1 MLFTAQL
8 AIPFYLSF
16 FQGPEKISVSMKSDL
31 ETNSTTSPP
40 SKKLRTAD
48 FSSIIKRSHSMTE
61 EALEIEMSSAYKK
74 KIVNDRYTVGQK
86 IKKVWSKKLKHIY
99 MYI

>member
-1 MLFTAQL
+1 
-8 AIPFYLSF
+8 
-16 FQGPEKISVSMKSDL
+16 MKSDL

-86 IKKVWSKKLKHIY
+86 IKKVWRYIY
-99 MYI
+99 LVMDSRIFENPNFGVSI

>member
-1 MLFTAQL
+1 MEYSFAHAFYTARDS
-8 AIPFYLSF
+8 FLSF

-31 ETNSTTSPP
+31 ETDSTSPP

-61 EALEIEMSSAYKK
+61 EALEMSSAFKK
-74 KIVNDRYTVGQK
+74 KIVNDR
-86 IKKVWSKKLKHIY
+86 
-99 MYI
+99 

>member
-1 MLFTAQL
+1 MEYSFAHAFYSTTI
-8 AIPFYLSF
+8 AIPFYLFF

-31 ETNSTTSPP
+31 ETDSTTSPP

-61 EALEIEMSSAYKK
+61 EALEIEMKIKK
-74 KIVNDRYTVGQK
+74 KIVNDRDIVSQK
-86 IKKVWSKKLKHIY
+86 IKKCPG
-99 MYI
+99 

>member
-1 MLFTAQL
+1 
-8 AIPFYLSF
+8 
-16 FQGPEKISVSMKSDL
+16 MKSDL

-99 MYI
+99 IYTYVYLVMDSGILKNPTFGDSI

>member
-1 MLFTAQL
+1 
-8 AIPFYLSF
+8 
-16 FQGPEKISVSMKSDL
+16 MKSDL

-99 MYI
+99 ICIFSDGLGNTQKSDFR